1 MENPRQP
8 LISCLQN
15 GNLESTSCKYS
26 PFTKFKVSKASEYLG
41 VLLSYFSP
49 HQNLWILFLTW
60 FSQIFASPK
69 HLKAFRKLTW
79 FGWRV
84 KYAFT
89 NWCLKNQRPEK
100 DWTNFTRQES
110 TQWFSKE
117 WHCSWQPGWYDSCGK
132 IQREIMCN
140 QFTVHIHIVFA
151 CTPCMWC

>member
-1 MENPRQP
+1 MENPLRQP
-8 LISCLQN
+8 LIMSYHAYRMGTWRAPLLQIQPPLP
-15 GNLESTSCKYS
+15 NLKSA
-26 PFTKFKVSKASEYLG
+26 KALNISEYYF
-41 VLLSYFSP
+41 VFFVFFSP

-60 FSQIFASPK
+60 FSQIFASHK
-69 HLKAFRKLTW
+69 HLKAFRKFTW

-89 NWCLKNQRPEK
+89 NSSRKNQRPEK

-110 TQWFSKE
+110 MQWFSKE

-140 QFTVHIHIVFA
+140 
-151 CTPCMWC
+151 